1 MANLKEFLS
10 FEIDLS
16 KSASEADALIRKY
29 RELGVAIDLAKKEV
43 VGLRDRQLEL
53 RRSLAKESDK
63 GLLAVY
69 RSELKEVTADLAV
82 ARERVSRLSKEQREL
97 NASFKGVKPAV
108 GTYAELQARLKA
120 LQFERINLAPIGS
133 ERFRGLTVEIA
144 DLDRQLK
151 GFDGEV
157 GVFARNVGNYR
168 NEIVNAFR
176 DLGFDDLA
184 KERVSSLRVELKA
197 ARDEAIRLEKEYREA
212 MSGVGGRSEAD
223 VKALGEELER
233 AVLRANQL
241 DRELDGIDGS
251 ALRGIRDQ
259 LREAF
264 SVRGLLSQGVGI
276 AVGSLAVDSLLQG
289 AGRAL
294 DYLRELSKVEGQI
307 ARLNDKLT
315 DSDVKAVIDDLRTL
329 DTATG
334 LTDLGQIA
342 ALSGQFGVARKDI
355 KGFVSAVDAVNVA
368 LGDEFGNSVDEV
380 TKQVGKLAVLYGNA
394 TKSIGRNTTE
404 VGSLLNEVSAKLDN
418 VTAAFQADF
427 GLRLSSTAKK
437 FGLSLGEV
445 AGIGALLEQSGLRAE
460 SASTAVAKTFS
471 NLVVNASLYSKELGL
486 SNDETKEF
494 ARLLDSDVNKALLFF
509 LGKLDLANKGNV
521 ERAAI
526 MKRLKI
532 TDKEESDVLVA
543 LATNLDKVRR
553 NQTLATNAMR
563 DGSSIG
569 KEYSKSLDTL
579 DGLLSRIKNR
589 LVNVFADPDIVA
601 GLENLANG
609 VLYFIDELGY
619 MYNKVAGVFQSIKD
633 GFKSV
638 DDFLRKSGTS
648 KRSILP
654 DDILAPDD
662 EQVKNNAERAQ
673 KTYSKFFG
681 KIKEESKKTG
691 DDVRANATASFKGAQ
706 DDLEGLLFGNGLL
719 GSRGSGRSRPR
730 GAETATD
737 GSIDKKN
744 SAVVSSEERLL
755 REIERLREKEVR
767 NEKARNDRRTEQ
779 AAERNAKRIELE
791 LATEDRLSAAR
802 ADYQTAVLDS
812 ERRFGDA
819 LIELANERDGS
830 LSDNQ
835 VEAEQR
841 LAELREQLRER
852 VLSQEQYNLL
862 AGKVDEEKR
871 LRDLSAEA
879 IYQKSLLGLEEE
891 KRERVLASRE
901 SLQQALE
908 DVRGGAVDLLPDE
921 QRLRIELSLVD
932 DDFEAR
938 VSIAKERLLDLE
950 AKAALNPTDEGLL
963 NEIRSAVAAI
973 DALDLERR
981 GRKSGILT
989 ELLTKGLSEAEDDLL
1004 ARFSIAADELKSR
1017 YSDLLA
1023 NVGSGASGDS
1033 ERSRLGVAERSD
1045 ELVLETARL
1054 ESQKALY
1061 LSYLADIDRATDLS
1075 AKDRAAI
1082 EKTLGDKIR
1091 EIDSALVANERSL
1104 QEQRVAITAEG
1115 ARRRE
1120 EIEGAVRSSIGQI
1133 VQAGL
1138 QLESATIDAAYSS
1151 RQANLES
1158 MKERELAIYGTTE
1171 AGRSA
1176 IEEEY
1181 RAKSA
1186 AAEKAYREERKS
1198 AAVKQAIINGVL
1210 AATEIIATHA
1220 ANPILM
1226 GILLAS
1232 TAILTGFQVATI
1244 QRQKFGRGGLVGGER
1259 HVDGGTLVEA
1269 ERGEGFVSRGGMGV
1283 FGQLVS
1289 AANEAG
1295 GGVRFDGYR
1304 GLTKVGRSW
1313 LSVAD
1318 WALRQPVVPDFGS
1331 GALAAASLVVHHFL
1345 PAATVGGG
1353 GSTDLSMVH
1362 GLLDDNRKEI
1372 KGLRDDFVGFKKVVH
1387 RILVMEGR

>member
-53 RRSLAKESDK
+53 RKSLAKESDK

-120 LQFERINLAPIGS
+120 LQFERVNLAPIGS
-133 ERFRGLTVEIA
+133 ERFKALTVEIA

-197 ARDEAIRLEKEYREA
+197 ARDEAIRLEKDYRDA
-212 MSGVGGRSEAD
+212 MNGVGGRSEAD
-223 VKALGEELER
+223 VKSLREELER
-233 AVLRANQL
+233 AVLRAGQL
-241 DRELDGIDGS
+241 DKELDGIDGS
-251 ALRGIRDQ
+251 ALRGIREQ
-259 LREAF
+259 LRGAF

-276 AVGSLAVDSLLQG
+276 AVGGLAVDSLLQG

-315 DSDVKAVIDDLRTL
+315 DKDVKGVIDDLRTL

-334 LTDLGQIA
+334 LTDLGKIA

-553 NQTLATNAMR
+553 NQMLATDAMR
-563 DGSSIG
+563 SGSSIG
-569 KEYSKSLDTL
+569 KEYSKSLGTL

-589 LVNVFADPDIVA
+589 LVNVFADPDVVA
-601 GLENLANG
+601 GLESLANV
-609 VLYFIDELGY
+609 VL
-619 MYNKVAGVFQSIKD
+619 KVVDVFTKLATIGPRINRFFNS
-633 GFKSV
+633 FYKSV
-638 DDFLRKSGTS
+638 EDFTGVSLLLDSERAVLQEEEFAK
-648 KRSILP
+648 
-654 DDILAPDD
+654 
-662 EQVKNNAERAQ
+662 NAERAR
-673 KTYSKFFG
+673 KSYSKFFG
-681 KIKEESKKTG
+681 GIRSESKKTG
-691 DDVRANATASFKGAQ
+691 DDIRANATASFKGAQ
-706 DDLEGLLFGNGLL
+706 EDLEGLLSGNGLF
-719 GSRGSGRSRPR
+719 GRRGSGRSRPR

-767 NEKARNDRRTEQ
+767 NEKARDDRRTEQ

-1171 AGRSA
+1171 AGRAA
-1176 IEEEY
+1176 IEQEY
-1181 RAKSA
+1181 RAKSE

-1232 TAILTGFQVATI
+1232 TAILTGLQVATI

-1259 HVDGGTLVEA
+1259 HIDGGTLVEA
-1269 ERGEGFVSRGGMGV
+1269 ERGEGFVSRNGMNI

-1289 AANEAG
+1289 AANQAG

-1304 GLTKVGRSW
+1304 PLTKSGKAW